1 MTVGPDRAQA
11 LWGHAAMLG
20 FSALVAGSFSLGA
33 LVARDVDP
41 GVLMLLRFALATVL
55 MAGVVRIV
63 TGAWPSVPQAPWRYL
78 LLGGSFALYF
88 VLMFEGLQT
97 AQAVSAAAVFTLTPV
112 MSALIARPLLQ
123 QRSPWPVWAALA
135 LGAGGAIWVIFEGD
149 PVAMAGFDIGPG
161 EAIYALGCLSH
172 ALYTPLSRRL
182 NRGESALEA
191 AFGVMAGGT
200 LVLLIYA
207 LPRVESVD
215 WGSVASL
222 VWVTLAYLVVVTT
235 AGTTTLIQF
244 ATLRLPS
251 SKVMAYTYLVP
262 SWVILW
268 DLALGQSAP
277 PSIILPGIAVTLLAL
292 AVLLRRD

>member
-1 MTVGPDRAQA
+1 MTGAPDRAQA
-11 LWGHAAMLG
+11 LWGHAAMLA

-33 LVARDVDP
+33 LVARDMDP
-41 GVLMLLRFALATVL
+41 GVLMLLRFALAVVFV
-55 MAGVVRIV
+55 GIVVRIV
-63 TGAWPSVPQAPWRYL
+63 TGRWPRMPQAPWRYL

-112 MSALIARPLLQ
+112 MSALFARPLLQ
-123 QRSPWPVWAALA
+123 QRTAWPIWAALA
-135 LGAGGAIWVIFEGD
+135 FGGAGAIWVIFEGD
-149 PVAMAGFDIGPG
+149 PVAIAGFDIGPG
-161 EAIYALGCLSH
+161 EAIYAIGCVSH

-200 LVLLIYA
+200 IVLLIYA
-207 LPRVESVD
+207 LPRVETVVWTSVTP
-215 WGSVASL
+215 L
-222 VWVTLAYLVVVTT
+222 VWVTLAYLVIFTT
-235 AGTTTLIQF
+235 AGTTTLIQY

-268 DLALGQSAP
+268 DLALGQAAP
-277 PSIILPGIAVTLLAL
+277 PAVILPGIAVTLLAL
-292 AVLLRRD
+292 ALLLRRD